1 MPSSVCYASS
11 SRRLLRVLREIPLTD
26 PVASICLPGWHEAL
40 YRLNVRRNP
49 SRPQGHLELLLSSQW
64 AVASQPTV
72 LPYAYICLFIC
83 WLGDN
88 AETNKGAGPGFGPR
102 QKDKT
107 RPANNDR
114 PSFKRDSVSENKDV
128 NYWIDRYLGV
138 GETVLDYSVT
148 LAGSSG
154 FFERKR

>member
-1 MPSSVCYASS
+1 MHIYVCSFVGLGITQK
-11 SRRLLRVLREIPLTD
+11 RTRELGQVL
-26 PVASICLPGWHEAL
+26 
-40 YRLNVRRNP
+40 
-49 SRPQGHLELLLSSQW
+49 GH
-64 AVASQPTV
+64 
-72 LPYAYICLFIC
+72 
-83 WLGDN
+83 G
-88 AETNKGAGPGFGPR
+88 K
-102 QKDKT
+102 KDKT